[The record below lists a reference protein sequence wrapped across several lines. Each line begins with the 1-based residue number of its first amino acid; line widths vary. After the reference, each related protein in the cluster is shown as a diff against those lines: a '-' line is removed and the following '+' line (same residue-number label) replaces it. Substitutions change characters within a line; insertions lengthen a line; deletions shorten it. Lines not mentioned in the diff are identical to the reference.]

1 MPVMG
6 KGVKTQLM
14 GVDILLFIGRGRW
27 NMHYNEDSR

>member
-1 MPVMG
+1 L
-6 KGVKTQLM
+6 KTQSM